1 MTTSRPL
8 EAQATAEFGDVDEV
22 RTRLHDIDKRIAHRR
37 QSADWWESI
46 AQDLRYVV
54 RGLVRSPAFTA
65 MVVTTLALG
74 LGANGAIYSVLD
86 RLFLQ
91 EPVGVVRPDQV
102 HRLRE
107 DVASRTRGRVSR
119 STFTYGEFRDLRA
132 ALPATAVLDRPFFLQ
147 EPVGVVQP
155 DQVHRL
161 NEDVATRTGGR
172 RLRGTFTYG
181 ELRDLRAALPAA
193 AVVAGHYSSTVR
205 LGRGADT
212 PAKKVKAV
220 WVLGDHF
227 GVLGVRPLIGRFFT
241 ATESSL
247 ESFNQVAVISER
259 LWKERYGGT
268 NAALGQPLDVGA
280 HRYTVIGVAPAGFRG
295 VDLDVEDIWLPA
307 NTYVSWIDRKPNA
320 HYNNAWNASVS
331 VIARTVSA
339 ADARAFEVTA
349 AASLKQTG
357 YVKDSTVKVE
367 LGSVMEAVARSKSG
381 DAGIGIAA
389 RIAGVTLIVL
399 LIACANVANLLLA
412 RGLRRRREIAIRLAL
427 GVSRRRL
434 VLQLLT
440 ESIAVALMAGAVALL
455 FTTWAAGALRS
466 ALLPDTAWGE
476 GVLSARVAAV
486 VLASALTTGIL
497 AGLVP
502 ALQVSN
508 PDLART
514 LMVGG
519 RTGSAQRSRTRAT
532 LPHAS
537 QAALSVVLLAGA
549 GLFLRS
555 LGNVQGVDLGLD
567 ARRLVYASVSSDED
581 ESHDGEL
588 GAALPGVMARVRQ
601 MPGVEQVTMVN
612 YIPMTMA
619 VAAPVSVPG
628 RDSLPKVND
637 DMPSMI
643 TVTPAFFS
651 VTGMRLLAGRG
662 FTDDDREAA
671 PNVTIVNETMAPN
684 IWPGESAIGKCIVI
698 GPRTEPC
705 RVVVGVVRDAHR
717 NKIVEP
723 ALMTYY
729 LPMAQRKWKPTVLM
743 ARVEPNRAH
752 AVAADTKAILVK
764 SLGAWAIPDVR
775 TMDDVLA
782 HELRPYRLGA
792 ALFSAAALLAL
803 IVAAVGVYS
812 SIAYSISTRMHE
824 MGIRIALGAR
834 TRNIVRLVVGEG
846 LRVVL
851 FGVAIGTV
859 VALAAGRSL
868 SAFMYGTTPHDPVV
882 LTMVAAVLI
891 AVAVVA
897 SLVPAFRATHSDPT
911 GGPEV

>member
-1 MTTSRPL
+1 MKTWRP
-8 EAQATAEFGDVDEV
+8 GPVVEV
-22 RTRLHDIDKRIAHRR
+22 
-37 QSADWWESI
+37 
-46 AQDLRYVV
+46 
-54 RGLVRSPAFTA
+54 
-65 MVVTTLALG
+65 
-74 LGANGAIYSVLD
+74 
-86 RLFLQ
+86 
-91 EPVGVVRPDQV
+91 
-102 HRLRE
+102 
-107 DVASRTRGRVSR
+107 
-119 STFTYGEFRDLRA
+119 
-132 ALPATAVLDRPFFLQ
+132 
-147 EPVGVVQP
+147 
-155 DQVHRL
+155 
-161 NEDVATRTGGR
+161 
-172 RLRGTFTYG
+172 LRGTFTYG

-193 AVVAGHYSSTVR
+193 AVLAGHYSSTVR
-205 LGRGADT
+205 LGRGADA
-212 PAKKVKAV
+212 PKVKAV

-307 NTYVSWIDRKPNA
+307 STYVSWIDRKPNA
-320 HYNNAWNASVS
+320 HYPAVWNASVS
-331 VIARTVSA
+331 VLTRTVSA
-339 ADARAFEVTA
+339 ADARAFEVIA
-349 AASLKQTG
+349 AASLKRTG
-357 YVKDSTVKVE
+357 FVKDSTAKVE
-367 LGSVMEAVARSKSG
+367 LGSVMEAVARSKAG

-412 RGLRRRREIAIRLAL
+412 RGLQRRREIAIRLAL

-434 VLQLLT
+434 VLQLVT
-440 ESIAVALMAGAVALL
+440 ESIAVALLAGAVALL
-455 FTTWAAGALRS
+455 FTTWTAGALRS
-466 ALLPDTAWGE
+466 ALLPDTVWGE
-476 GVLSARVAAV
+476 GILSARIVAL
-486 VLASALTTGIL
+486 VLASALATGFF
-497 AGLVP
+497 AGVVP

-508 PDLART
+508 PDLGQA
-514 LMVGG
+514 LKEGG

-532 LPHAS
+532 LLVL

-555 LGNVQGVDLGLD
+555 LENVQGVDLGLD

-581 ESHDGEL
+581 ESHEDEL
-588 GAALPGVMARVRQ
+588 SAALPGVMDRVRQ

-619 VAAPVSVPG
+619 VVAPVFVPG
-628 RDSLPKVND
+628 RDSLPKLND

-651 VTGMRLLAGRG
+651 VTGMKLVAGRG
-662 FTDDDREAA
+662 FTDDDREGA
-671 PNVTIVNETMAPN
+671 PNVAIVNETMART
-684 IWPGESAIGKCIVI
+684 IWPGESAIGKCIVLFS
-698 GPRTEPC
+698 RTDPC
-705 RVVVGVVRDAHR
+705 LNIVGVVRDAHR

-723 ALMTYY
+723 ALMNYY

-743 ARVEPNRAH
+743 ARVEPSRAH
-752 AVAADTKAILVK
+752 AVAVDTRAILVK
-764 SLGAWAIPDVR
+764 SLGGWAIPDVR

-792 ALFSAAALLAL
+792 SLFSAAALLAL

-812 SIAYSISTRMHE
+812 SIGYSISTRMHE
-824 MGIRIALGAR
+824 MGVRIALGAR
-834 TRNIVRLVVGEG
+834 TRNILRLVVGEG

-851 FGVAIGTV
+851 VGIAIGTV
-859 VALAAGRSL
+859 IAVAVGRSL
-868 SAFMYGTTPHDPVV
+868 SAFMYGTTPHDPIV
-882 LTMVAAVLI
+882 LMAVAAVLI
-891 AVAVVA
+891 AVALVA
-897 SLVPAFRATHSDPT
+897 SLVPAFRATRSDPADALRS
-911 GGPEV
+911 E